1 MGLNTGFKAEME
13 TWKLSGNVLETFW
26 KLSGSHFR
34 GVEISAEL
42 SKLGDLSKLLM
53 R

>member
-1 MGLNTGFKAEME
+1 MEISGNLIKAEME
-13 TWKLSGNVLETFW
+13 TWKLSGNLLETFW

-42 SKLGDLSKLLM
+42 SKLGSF
-53 R
+53 